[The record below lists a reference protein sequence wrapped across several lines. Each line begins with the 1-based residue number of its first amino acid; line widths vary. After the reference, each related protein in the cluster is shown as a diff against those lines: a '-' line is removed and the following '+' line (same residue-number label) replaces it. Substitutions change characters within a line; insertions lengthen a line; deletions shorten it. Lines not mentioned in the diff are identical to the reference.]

1 MYVTMNRVVLRP
13 SAARRRR
20 GVAAVEFAVI
30 ASLLFTLL
38 LGIVEIGRA
47 MMVLEL
53 LNNAARNGVRT
64 ATINGST
71 RGDVATAVTNA
82 LGGSGIT
89 LAAGQ
94 PKLSVNGTE
103 VTSDAGWAPASGD
116 TISVSVSVPYAD
128 VSWLPTSFFLTG
140 RSLSSTAVMRR
151 E

>member
-1 MYVTMNRVVLRP
+1 MIVTMNRSTVRSSP
-13 SAARRRR
+13 ARGRR

-38 LGIVEIGRA
+38 LGMVEIGRA
-47 MMVLEL
+47 LMVLEL

-82 LGGSGIT
+82 LDGSGVT

-94 PKLSVNGTE
+94 PKLSINGTE
-103 VTSDAGWAPASGD
+103 VTSDATWTPVSGD
-116 TISVSVSVPYAD
+116 SISVSV
-128 VSWLPTSFFLTG
+128 
-140 RSLSSTAVMRR
+140 
-151 E
+151 